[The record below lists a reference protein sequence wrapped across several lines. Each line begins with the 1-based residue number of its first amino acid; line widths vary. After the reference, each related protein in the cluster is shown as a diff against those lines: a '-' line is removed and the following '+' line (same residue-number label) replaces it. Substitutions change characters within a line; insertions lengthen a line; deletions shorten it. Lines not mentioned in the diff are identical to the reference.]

1 MFLAR
6 VVGNLVASVKYPSLT
21 GIKLVV
27 LQPLDVHLRKKGKM
41 VIATD
46 SMGTGYGETVM
57 VVTSK
62 EAAIPHK
69 DIDPLVSSDHCVV
82 GVVDRVDLTGACDI
96 CSDITCPREP
106 GGKNDLCQ
114 ANKTRKKIT
123 GKAQK
128 ITKKAQKVTGKA
140 QQVTGKA
147 QQVTGKAQK
156 VTGKAQ
162 QTTPGVKTKR
172 IKSATRSAKS
182 AKKGSRT

>member
-69 DIDPLVSSDHCVV
+69 HIDPLVSSDHCVV

-96 CSDITCPREP
+96 CGDITCPREP

-114 ANKTRKKIT
+114 ANKTRKK
-123 GKAQK
+123 K
-128 ITKKAQKVTGKA
+128 ISGA
-140 QQVTGKA
+140 
-147 QQVTGKAQK
+147 
-156 VTGKAQ
+156 
-162 QTTPGVKTKR
+162 KTKR
-172 IKSATRSAKS
+172 KKSATRSAKS
-182 AKKGSRT
+182 VKKGSRT